1 MPSAK
6 GDHCDP
12 GDIFAAFGEALI
24 IVDDSRHICQSSA
37 NAEVMLGVEGGALDN
52 LAWTG
57 FLQDYVAT
65 DTSAGLYW
73 AVEAVFEKYIS
84 TEFLPTEFPFK
95 HGLSASL
102 ARLDEKRLAIRL
114 RESVAD
120 SQERFFNGDLRP
132 SLTSAFG
139 FTDVI
144 LKGIDGPMTDIQIED
159 LSIIHRDTQF
169 ALELVQDYRAR
180 FIQPVLVPPVPVAL
194 DDLLALGEDDLPLGR
209 IASQKLTIT
218 VAGGNDIYAY
228 SNGGLRIALIY
239 LLRVLVSCVVP
250 QSEIAITADVNEA
263 IVMVQVAYQ
272 PADSS
277 MQATKRVEPI
287 DLFNRRE
294 IKGGNRLHAV
304 VSSLHAQLCAFG
316 CTAWADPNQ
325 SGDFSLITMTVPRWS
340 GPVSNE

>member
-37 NAEVMLGVEGGALDN
+37 NAEVMLGVEPGALDN
-52 LAWTG
+52 MAWIG
-57 FLQDYVAT
+57 FLQDYAAT
-65 DTSAGLYW
+65 DTGAGLYW
-73 AVEAVFEKYIS
+73 AVEAVFENYIS
-84 TEFLPTEFPFK
+84 TEFLPTELPFK
-95 HGLSASL
+95 HDLSASV
-102 ARLDEKRLAIRL
+102 ARLDKKRLAIRL

-159 LSIIHRDTQF
+159 LSIIHRDAQF

-180 FIQPVLVPPVPVAL
+180 FIQPVLAPPMPVAL
-194 DDLLALGEDDLPLGR
+194 DDLLALGDDD
-209 IASQKLTIT
+209 
-218 VAGGNDIYAY
+218 GGI
-228 SNGGLRIALIY
+228 RTALIY
-239 LLRVLVSCVVP
+239 LLRVLVLYVMP
-250 QSEIAITADVNEA
+250 QSEITITVDVDKTF
-263 IVMVQVAYQ
+263 VMVQVAYQ